1 MNKFIFILSEG
12 FKNVWRHRSSALSS
26 IFSIYLTLIVSGS
39 LLIVSQ
45 NTNKLV
51 EYLRDKYKI
60 EVFFKNDVSEKRV
73 DELAQ
78 DFKSLNGVSSITIIS
93 KKDAEKIFKSQFG
106 DDILNIL
113 GYNPLP
119 ASCVINLKKD
129 WPTKID
135 IKPIISN
142 LQKYSEVDEVNHQ
155 GKLISRIENYY
166 ERFLKVMVG
175 IVSIA
180 IIIAV
185 FIITNTVRL
194 TILSKKELIKS
205 LQLIGATK
213 WFVKGPFIIEGFVH
227 GILAAVLSL
236 YTIIGVLNFSKYF
249 VYDLTRFDIYF
260 DQVFL
265 FQVLLS
271 LSLLVGFIGSNRAIS
286 RFLR

>member
-12 FKNVWRHRSSALSS
+12 FKNVWRHKSSALSS

-142 LQKYSEVDEVNHQ
+142 LQKYREVDEVNHQ

-175 IVSIA
+175 IVSVA

-249 VYDLTRFDIYF
+249 VYDLTRFDIYY

>member
-236 YTIIGVLNFSKYF
+236 YTIIGILNFSKYF
-249 VYDLTRFDIYF
+249 VYDLTRFDIYY